1 MSKGNN
7 SNGSQARSWTTYQFF
22 NTRLDAFQASNAFQS
37 WDCCDSGHGLIVFG
51 QNSPEGPILS
61 TFAGQISEEET
72 DVPSISIPQGGWRVE
87 QVRSATYYSYILAFF
102 VSPTDYIFHIY
113 STADDFAQVGE
124 VIVPKADIEAN
135 LAPGTP
141 PPEGIINPISISPK
155 LKRFAILKDAK
166 TLRVYES
173 PYNTVKV
180 HDINFLDNTA
190 AGTTA
195 TNGNITNHFQVS
207 NFQLQRVI
215 FVTTENGVYSTIRQ
229 NNGSFLEPK
238 LLSSEGVKPGFAST
252 TADGRLV
259 CLRGLK
265 VSVYTNTSEDRNEYL
280 PFEIEEDVR
289 MIKWMKN
296 SYLVTVLSDPDK
308 TANVRIYNP
317 QTHAIFGR
325 ASDGARVRKLLVEWN
340 SVILILDDNSVT
352 LMKESN
358 MHEKIQQLIK
368 NEQFDVALVVASSQ
382 AMGPGVISE
391 IHRQRGDSYQ
401 EKHMYQEAINEYKE
415 TIGSL
420 EPSYVI
426 TRFIDPQHAEFL
438 IDYLEALAEKGK
450 MTKEHTTLLFN
461 CYTKLRKE
469 EKLTQIIRDCLKD
482 AQEKRE
488 PKFNLETA
496 VQVLC
501 ITGFQPDALAIAKA
515 FRMHKYYTKMLSDN
529 GDYIKILEYI
539 RDVETN
545 VALGILKVYGNDMM
559 MSFNASNKIG
569 FRNYLLE
576 ACLTGLREKPDS
588 EAKKKMDIDQLMRVF
603 INHPNELYFFL
614 KEFIER
620 NVMTN
625 TIDQVTKVVWT
636 TMIELCV
643 TIKKDEDEATKYF
656 KMANGK
662 FDSEQLLLIFKAED
676 CRYGKILLYEH
687 IQYYQELIRIALNAE
702 IPIFCDKF
710 GQNDE
715 NMYRLGLAKLSHL
728 KDAENLKKLID
739 VIAKKDGIPI
749 LAAHQILKKYG
760 FATFGIL
767 KPLAKATYERKQ
779 NHIHELQ
786 ENYSKM
792 EKDVSNSED
801 QTNALTYDH
810 FIAKQT
816 RCSGCHQAIDLPA
829 KHFLCGHSFHLRCLG
844 DDLTKCA
851 VCKEEQEKI
860 VKKKVNSFEK
870 SKDLLTMNDS
880 GNGNLYKIFDVINP
894 EKPPAEM
901 QENEEPKQEKPQDQ
915 FLNLCTLLTKDLMNP
930 DDDGEKLKAAQKLH
944 DQYTVP
950 TDEPPQ

>member
-1 MSKGNN
+1 MSKSN
-7 SNGSQARSWTTYQFF
+7 SKGQTRSWTTYQFF
-22 NTRLDAFQASNAFQS
+22 NTRLDAFQQSNAFQS

-61 TFAGQISEEET
+61 IFNGQISENET
-72 DVPSISIPQGGWRVE
+72 DAPSITIPQPSWRVE

-102 VSPTDYIFHIY
+102 VSPTEYIFHIY
-113 STADDFAQVGE
+113 STTDDFTQNGE
-124 VIVPKADIEAN
+124 VIVLKSDIEAN
-135 LAPGTP
+135 LAPTNQA
-141 PPEGIINPISISPK
+141 EACNPISISPK

-180 HDINFLDNTA
+180 HDINFEEP
-190 AGTTA
+190 
-195 TNGNITNHFQVS
+195 ITNHFQVS

-215 FVTTENGVYSTIRQ
+215 FITTEGGVYSTVRQ
-229 NNGSFLEPK
+229 NNGSFMELKQLSKEP
-238 LLSSEGVKPGFAST
+238 VKPGFAST
-252 TADGRLV
+252 TQDGRLV
-259 CLRGLK
+259 CLRDLK
-265 VSVYTNTSEDRNEYL
+265 VTIYETQKESRNEYV
-280 PFEIEEDVR
+280 PFEIEESVR

-296 SYLVTVLSDPDK
+296 SYLVTVLSADK

-325 ASDGARVRKLLVEWN
+325 SSDGARVRKLLVEWN

-426 TRFIDPQHAEFL
+426 TRFIDPQHAEYL
-438 IDYLEALAEKGK
+438 IDYLEALADKGK

-461 CYTKLRKE
+461 CYTKLRKQ
-469 EKLTQIIRDCLKD
+469 EKLSQIIRDCLKD

-501 ITGFQPDALAIAKA
+501 ITGFRSYALSIAKA
-515 FRMHKYYTKMLSDN
+515 FHMHKYYTKMLSEN
-529 GDYIKILEYI
+529 GEYVKILEYI

-559 MSFNASNKIG
+559 IAFNASNRIG

-588 EAKKKMDIDQLMRVF
+588 ETKKKMDIDQLMRVF
-603 INHPNELYFFL
+603 ITFPNELYFFL
-614 KEFIER
+614 KEFVER
-620 NVMTN
+620 NKMTN
-625 TIDQVTKVVWT
+625 TLDQVTKVVWT
-636 TMIELCV
+636 TLIELCV
-643 TIKKDEDEATKYF
+643 TTDKETEAIEYF
-656 KMANGK
+656 HMAKGN
-662 FDSEQLLLIFKAED
+662 FDSEQLLLIFKAEG
-676 CRYGKILLYEH
+676 CRYGQILLFEH
-687 IQYYQELIRIALNAE
+687 LHYYQELIRIATESE
-702 IPIFCDKF
+702 IPVFCEKF
-710 GQNDE
+710 GQYDE
-715 NMYRLGLAKLSHL
+715 NIYRYGLAKLA
-728 KDAENLKKLID
+728 KIKNMDNLKKLIQ
-739 VIAKKDGIPI
+739 VIADKNGIPI
-749 LAAHQILKKYG
+749 LAVHQILKKYPHIN
-760 FATFGIL
+760 FGIL
-767 KPLAKATYERKQ
+767 RPLAQASFKRQQES
-779 NHIHELQ
+779 IHQLQ
-786 ENYSKM
+786 DEYQKIEN
-792 EKDVSNSED
+792 DVSNEED

-851 VCKEEQEKI
+851 VCKESQEKI
-860 VKKKVNSFEK
+860 VKTKVDSFKK
-870 SKDLLTMNDS
+870 SKELLAINDS

-894 EKPPAEM
+894 KKAITEEPEGEPKEEKPV
-901 QENEEPKQEKPQDQ
+901 DQ
-915 FLNLCTLLTKDLMNP
+915 FINLCSLLTMDLMNP
-930 DDDGEKLKAAQKLH
+930 DDDEEKLKAAMKLH
-944 DQYTVP
+944 EQYTVP
-950 TDEPPQ
+950 TEEQPQ